1 MLSSIIIAVVV
12 TTIVCSVIG
21 YCSDKASE
29 ILEFEEDDSG
39 NWSDGW

>member
-12 TTIVCSVIG
+12 TTIVCSVAG

-29 ILEFEEDDSG
+29 ILGFEEDDSG